1 MILKEWVAQYMM
13 NSNIGQ
19 PINSFDEVFEML
31 DFENLWGY
39 LFKCT
44 AKYTWMECLIATESE
59 IEEELA
65 WALERPGVKLRHA
78 RADYSA
84 SARAE
89 AKLCVLQS
97 HFAAKEKAV
106 NGIDT
111 DTDRS
116 DTNDAGTFFFAL
128 TTGELKHYQKYHKQ
142 FGGDYRTYDLGQDPS
157 HRALVSKPTGSLNTL
172 IRGMGL
178 MMMDVAAWPKPCQRW
193 LCAPE
198 LFEISGFPISHES
211 QEASGTVCQ
220 FSRGAGGAAC
230 KTGRRTRRSST
241 QQLGNAIHIGVIGPW
256 TLLLVLQLPMLAKFV
271 STAAKEDEPP
281 TKKPKV
287 MANAFGRAFACA
299 LKGVQTSM

>member
-1 MILKEWVAQYMM
+1 MIQAPIDSLDWVLGPGRLRTRPRQIVIMILKEWVAQYMM

-97 HFAAKEKAV
+97 HFAAK
-106 NGIDT
+106 
-111 DTDRS
+111 
-116 DTNDAGTFFFAL
+116 
-128 TTGELKHYQKYHKQ
+128 
-142 FGGDYRTYDLGQDPS
+142 
-157 HRALVSKPTGSLNTL
+157 
-172 IRGMGL
+172 
-178 MMMDVAAWPKPCQRW
+178 
-193 LCAPE
+193 
-198 LFEISGFPISHES
+198 
-211 QEASGTVCQ
+211 
-220 FSRGAGGAAC
+220 
-230 KTGRRTRRSST
+230 
-241 QQLGNAIHIGVIGPW
+241 
-256 TLLLVLQLPMLAKFV
+256 
-271 STAAKEDEPP
+271 
-281 TKKPKV
+281 
-287 MANAFGRAFACA
+287 
-299 LKGVQTSM
+299 